1 MKKTEVSVS
10 ENVCANKKFNFKG
23 KLVGL
28 VVVVV
33 LIIAGYYA
41 WTFLAPG
48 MTEQQKIEK
57 ETKALVAQVSRL
69 MVLPEGE
76 LPQVAEIKDAALAAK
91 EQPFYTGA
99 QNGDKVLVY
108 VNARKAIVYSPS
120 RDMIVNA
127 GPILGEQ
134 SGTTATEP
142 APATTGT
149 TTKKK

>member
-1 MKKTEVSVS
+1 MKKTEASSS
-10 ENVCANKKFNFKG
+10 ENVCVDKKFNFKN
-23 KLVGL
+23 KLIGL
-28 VVVVV
+28 IVVIV
-33 LIIAGYYA
+33 LIIGGYYA

-48 MTEQQKIEK
+48 QTEQQKQEK
-57 ETKALVAQVSRL
+57 EIKALVAQVSKL

-127 GPILGEQ
+127 GPILGDSEA
-134 SGTTATEP
+134 TATPEP
-142 APATTGT
+142 ATPTGT